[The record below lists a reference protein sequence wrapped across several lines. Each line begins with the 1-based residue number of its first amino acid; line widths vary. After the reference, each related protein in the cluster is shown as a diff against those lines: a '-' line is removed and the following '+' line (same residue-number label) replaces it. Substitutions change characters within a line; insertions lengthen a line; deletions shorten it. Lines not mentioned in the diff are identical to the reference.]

1 MKKMGKG
8 LHRLYV
14 ALILIFLYAPI
25 LVMVAFS
32 FSSGKSRADWG
43 GFTLHWYKELFAS
56 GPIMEALGNTLVIA
70 VIAALVSTVVGTI
83 AAIGIHGLG
92 TRSRNVVMDITYIPM
107 LNPEIVTGISLMIL
121 FIFMKMELGFLT
133 MLLAHISFD
142 IPYVIF
148 SVMPRLEQMDNNLYE
163 AALDLGATP
172 LKAVQKVILPEIMPG
187 VTTGLIMA
195 FTMSIDDFVISFF
208 TTSGVQNLSIY
219 IYSSAR
225 KGIEPTVY
233 ALMALMFIV
242 VLALLMIAN
251 RRTMRDTKRTTRRV

>member
-1 MKKMGKG
+1 MKKFGKG
-8 LHRLYV
+8 LHRVYV
-14 ALILIFLYAPI
+14 GLVLLFLYAPI

-32 FSSGKSRADWG
+32 FSSGKSRANWG
-43 GFTLHWYKELFAS
+43 GFTLDWYKELFSS
-56 GPIMEALGNTLVIA
+56 GPIMEALGNTVAIA
-70 VIAALVSTVVGTI
+70 VIAALVSTFVGTV

-92 TRSRNVVMDITYIPM
+92 NRSRNVILDITYIPM
-107 LNPEIVTGISLMIL
+107 LNPDIVTGISLMIL
-121 FIFMKMELGFLT
+121 FIFMRMELGFFT

-172 LKAVQKVILPEIMPG
+172 IQAVKKVILPEIMPG
-187 VTTGLIMA
+187 VMTGLIMA
-195 FTMSIDDFVISFF
+195 FTLSIDDFVISFF

-233 ALMALMFIV
+233 ALMALMFVV
-242 VLALLMIAN
+242 VLALLLIAN
-251 RRTMRDTKRTTRRV
+251 RRSFRDQSKVARRI